1 MSNEN
6 KPIEKERS
14 FSVEL
19 KSKANLKNITLNND
33 VQENAVIEGT
43 IGKLEHAGFVEDTVL
58 EVQGIKGV
66 LRIDISENEIKR
78 KGANA
83 QDNASK
89 KGGELNNGENVGSSF

>member
-1 MSNEN
+1 MANEN

-19 KSKANLKNITLNND
+19 KSKANLKNITLNTD
-33 VQENAVIEGT
+33 IQENAVIEGT

-66 LRIDISENEIKR
+66 LRIDINENEIKR

-83 QDNASK
+83 QDNSTQK
-89 KGGELNNGENVGSSF
+89 EVN

>member
-58 EVQGIKGV
+58 EVTGRKGI

-83 QDNASK
+83 QDNSTQK
-89 KGGELNNGENVGSSF
+89 EVN

>member
-43 IGKLEHAGFVEDTVL
+43 IGKLEHAGFVEDMVL
-58 EVQGIKGV
+58 EVMGRKGI

-83 QDNASK
+83 QDNAAK
-89 KGGELNNGENVGSSF
+89 KEVN

>member
-43 IGKLEHAGFVEDTVL
+43 IGKLEHAGFVEDSVL
-58 EVQGIKGV
+58 EVTGRKGV
-66 LRIDISENEIKR
+66 LRIDISETEIKR
-78 KGANA
+78 KEANV
-83 QDNASK
+83 QDNSTQK
-89 KGGELNNGENVGSSF
+89 EVN

>member
-19 KSKANLKNITLNND
+19 KSKANLKNITLNSD
-33 VQENAVIEGT
+33 IQENAVIEGT

-58 EVQGIKGV
+58 EVMGRKGI
-66 LRIDISENEIKR
+66 LRIDITENEIKR

-83 QDNASK
+83 QDNSTQK
-89 KGGELNNGENVGSSF
+89 EVN

>member
-58 EVQGIKGV
+58 EVMGRKGI
-66 LRIDISENEIKR
+66 LRIDITENEIKR

-83 QDNASK
+83 QDNSTQK
-89 KGGELNNGENVGSSF
+89 EVN

>member
-58 EVQGIKGV
+58 EVMGRKGI

-83 QDNASK
+83 QDNSTQK
-89 KGGELNNGENVGSSF
+89 EVN

>member
-43 IGKLEHAGFVEDTVL
+43 IGKLEHAGFVEDSVL
-58 EVQGIKGV
+58 EVTGRKGV
-66 LRIDISENEIKR
+66 LRIDISETEIKR

-83 QDNASK
+83 QDNVVQK
-89 KGGELNNGENVGSSF
+89 EVN

>member
-43 IGKLEHAGFVEDTVL
+43 IGKLEHAGFVEDMVL

-83 QDNASK
+83 QDNAAK
-89 KGGELNNGENVGSSF
+89 KEVN

>member
-33 VQENAVIEGT
+33 IQENAVIEGT

-58 EVQGIKGV
+58 EVTGRKGV

-83 QDNASK
+83 QDNSTQK
-89 KGGELNNGENVGSSF
+89 EVN

>member
-58 EVQGIKGV
+58 EVMGRKGI

-83 QDNASK
+83 QDNSPQK
-89 KGGELNNGENVGSSF
+89 EVN

>member
-33 VQENAVIEGT
+33 AQENAVIEGT
-43 IGKLEHAGFVEDTVL
+43 IGKLEHAGFVEDSVL
-58 EVQGIKGV
+58 EVTGRKGV
-66 LRIDISENEIKR
+66 LRIDISETEIKR
-78 KGANA
+78 KGTNV
-83 QDNASK
+83 QDNSTQK
-89 KGGELNNGENVGSSF
+89 EVN